1 MTPVES
7 NPLNVRWYYAN
18 EQNQAVGPF
27 SFDDLKKIHRN
38 GLITS
43 ETNIVEEGG
52 TEWRALA
59 RVLPAETVPPP
70 PLPPESKKTA
80 RRWPAIIFTILL
92 FPLGLIALWISK
104 GYSFFQKSLLSFTS
118 LAIFIIAIT
127 TGNAGVILLVLLSN
141 SLFFIWW
148 SKRTPVWLKGTLTA
162 LLCLLF
168 LPPALIPKGEYKSD
182 NTSASVSSV
191 QESSPKPPAEKKL
204 FGLSEDFRVG
214 EFSYRIINYM
224 NQERVG
230 NRYTSVTSSQGAIF
244 VVVDYVTKNESM
256 KTQTVAADIF
266 ILKDAKGR
274 EYRPSSAAV
283 TALALSGNKDYLLS
297 ELQPG
302 ISKQTQTAFEV
313 PWEVTQRKMILIVP
327 ERGWKPGKAE
337 VLLRE

>member
-1 MTPVES
+1 
-7 NPLNVRWYYAN
+7 
-18 EQNQAVGPF
+18 
-27 SFDDLKKIHRN
+27 
-38 GLITS
+38 
-43 ETNIVEEGG
+43 
-52 TEWRALA
+52 
-59 RVLPAETVPPP
+59 
-70 PLPPESKKTA
+70 
-80 RRWPAIIFTILL
+80 
-92 FPLGLIALWISK
+92 
-104 GYSFFQKSLLSFTS
+104 
-118 LAIFIIAIT
+118 
-127 TGNAGVILLVLLSN
+127 
-141 SLFFIWW
+141 
-148 SKRTPVWLKGTLTA
+148 
-162 LLCLLF
+162 
-168 LPPALIPKGEYKSD
+168 
-182 NTSASVSSV
+182 
-191 QESSPKPPAEKKL
+191 
-204 FGLSEDFRVG
+204 
-214 EFSYRIINYM
+214 M